1 MNSKKNAIVRI
12 VVLAFALLNQLLV
25 LQGYDVLPIAEADL
39 EQAVT
44 LLITMGAALWNWW
57 ANRRG

>member
-1 MNSKKNAIVRI
+1 MNSKKNAIVRM

-44 LLITMGAALWNWW
+44 LLITIGAALWNWW

>member
-1 MNSKKNAIVRI
+1 MTSKKNAIVRM

-44 LLITMGAALWNWW
+44 LLITIGAALWNWW

>member
-1 MNSKKNAIVRI
+1 MTSKKNAIVRM

>member
-1 MNSKKNAIVRI
+1 MNSKKNAIVRM